1 MFSNHAY
8 SIVGSDEENVYL
20 VNPHDTSKTYTVSRK
35 ALAECGGYSVESFD
49 FNFSEPPENVPI
61 PDSLY

>member
-49 FNFSEPPENVPI
+49 FN
-61 PDSLY
+61 